1 MYTKKVKYE
10 DYLGETHEENVSFNL
25 TKIEMLKFQT
35 SVEGGLDKYI
45 EKLQKENDPIKMV
58 LFFDMFVKAAYGK
71 ISDDGTRFI
80 KNKELTEEFSQ
91 SAAYD
96 TLFSQII
103 SDPNLIQEFLIGCVP
118 KEFKSQITA
127 EMNKQAALNS
137 AE

>member
-1 MYTKKVKYE
+1 
-10 DYLGETHEENVSFNL
+10 
-25 TKIEMLKFQT
+25 MLKFQT
-35 SVEGGLDKYI
+35 SVKGGLDKYI

-80 KNKELTEEFSQ
+80 KSKELTEEFSQ